1 MALIQLLKVYQIRVN
16 VIYCPA
22 GKYCN
27 ADFDGYANLNSLP
40 NCEAGYYCS
49 GGSSSP
55 TPLQDN
61 ILQDCWLTNS
71 CDSSVTETCWE
82 NADLDEVGGI
92 CLPGF
97 YCPEGS
103 GRPIPCE
110 AGFACPDFRMSTY
123 VCEAGYYCPT
133 GNKDTK
139 SVVCPGGHYC
149 PEGSAAPEPCPPGTY
164 GKGGVEAISSDFCET
179 GTSLFD
185 SGLAYEGWGSTIDD
199 NVECHEGW
207 YCTARST
214 SRFGRVCPQHHNCPT
229 DVSNAIVCPTGKW
242 QPAVGSALCEP
253 CPKGYFC
260 HVEGNDHKIDSCEPG
275 YYCVEGTTEP
285 EPCPPGTYSQSSNL
299 DAKDQCLT
307 CPAGQYCLGG
317 PELPANCSAGFYCGG
332 GATKPNPDVSPYS
345 L

>member
-1 MALIQLLKVYQIRVN
+1 M
-16 VIYCPA
+16 
-22 GKYCN
+22 
-27 ADFDGYANLNSLP
+27 P

-97 YCPEGS
+97 YCPEGHYC

-133 GNKDTK
+133 GSKDTK

-185 SGLAYEGWGSTIDD
+185 SGVAYEG
-199 NVECHEGW
+199 
-207 YCTARST
+207 
-214 SRFGRVCPQHHNCPT
+214 
-229 DVSNAIVCPTGKW
+229 
-242 QPAVGSALCEP
+242 
-253 CPKGYFC
+253 
-260 HVEGNDHKIDSCEPG
+260 
-275 YYCVEGTTEP
+275 
-285 EPCPPGTYSQSSNL
+285 
-299 DAKDQCLT
+299 
-307 CPAGQYCLGG
+307 
-317 PELPANCSAGFYCGG
+317 
-332 GATKPNPDVSPYS
+332 
-345 L
+345 